1 MTARQTE
8 AERRAA
14 TILRLDHAVAYV
26 RDYVLRAEDPTG
38 CGVILTQLIELR
50 RRFERATDPLREP
63 SEVPAPDASLQTS
76 DNGSPRNYARKK
88 L

>member
-50 RRFERATDPLREP
+50 RRFERATELPENSEAVKKAARETQ
-63 SEVPAPDASLQTS
+63 AALDAS
-76 DNGSPRNYARKK
+76 K
-88 L
+88 LKG